1 MIVGIGTDIVETS
14 RFERFVR
21 EGNDRI
27 LDRLF
32 TPRERSYCEGKGR
45 PALHYAARFA
55 AKEAL
60 FKALGSGL
68 RGGMSWHDPE
78 VVNDPEGAPSFRMA
92 GVTAER
98 CRQRGV
104 GRIHLSLAHE
114 SGHAVA
120 MVVLESGGEP

>member
-1 MIVGIGTDIVETS
+1 MIVGVGTDIVETS
-14 RFERFVR
+14 RFERFLR
-21 EGNDRI
+21 EGDGRV

-32 TPRERSYCEGKGR
+32 TVGERSYCEGKRR

-78 VVNDPEGAPSFRMA
+78 VVNDPDGAPSFRLS
-92 GVTAER
+92 GETAER
-98 CRQRGV
+98 CRVRGV
-104 GRIHLSLAHE
+104 TRIHLSIAHE
-114 SGHAVA
+114 AGHAVA
-120 MVVLESGGEP
+120 MVILESGGET